1 MSTNQKL
8 ELSREIRQWIGTGLS
23 VGSVIFMSWMFLAP
37 ESFQKTLDTVQKKF
51 K

>member
-23 VGSVIFMSWMFLAP
+23 VGSIIVMGWMFIAP